1 MKMKV
6 HPGIVIAI
14 IVILIGYVGTLLFK
28 ATAEKPPYPGQDAGH
43 PSSEQQGPSG
53 GGGGGGMKKPGSPDD
68 AMKMG
73 IPGASAPKKEV
84 PKSE

>member
-6 HPGIVIAI
+6 HPGVVIAI
-14 IVILIGYVGTLLFK
+14 IVILVGYVGTLLFK

-43 PSSEQQGPSG
+43 PSTEQQGP
-53 GGGGGGMKKPGSPDD
+53 GGGGGMKKPGSPEE

-73 IPGASAPKKEV
+73 IPGASVPKKEA

>member
-6 HPGIVIAI
+6 HPGVVIAI
-14 IVILIGYVGTLLFK
+14 IVILVGYVGTLLFK

-43 PSSEQQGPSG
+43 PSTEQQGP
-53 GGGGGGMKKPGSPDD
+53 GGGGGGMKKPGSPEE

-73 IPGASAPKKEV
+73 IPGASAPKKEA